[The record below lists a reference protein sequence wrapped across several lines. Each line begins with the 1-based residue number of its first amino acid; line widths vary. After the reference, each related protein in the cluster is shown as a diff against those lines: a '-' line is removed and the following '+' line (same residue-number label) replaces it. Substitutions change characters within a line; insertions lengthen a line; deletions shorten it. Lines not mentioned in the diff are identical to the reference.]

1 MSNISLYC
9 LPYSGGSAAMY
20 YKWRSV
26 LSDNITLRPLEPAG
40 RGTRIRQPLCLTMV
54 DAVADLYQQ
63 FVKHYTGGDYAIFG
77 HSLGGIMAFELVHYI
92 LDHGHD
98 MRAVFFRLSPTRSGL
113 S

>member
-1 MSNISLYC
+1 M
-9 LPYSGGSAAMY
+9 
-20 YKWRSV
+20 
-26 LSDNITLRPLEPAG
+26 RPLEPAG
-40 RGTRIRQPLCLTMV
+40 RGTKIRQPLCLTMV

-98 MRAVFFRLSPTRSGL
+98 MPRALFFRLSPTRSGL
-113 S
+113 SGCNTAYHARSGVYGRDRQAVRNSG